1 MQDQWNPPYQ
11 PLQGLRAKAG
21 LCSVACGMCGPE
33 KLDHETSVE
42 LGGSVCA
49 ALGKK
54 SKWQVQGTASSWAE
68 CSCISQCPQ
77 QWQMRN
83 TSGRK
88 YLGFSSNSCCLCA
101 EDIQKKRVG
110 SSVKTISHNC
120 NVFKQNLKHSRR
132 EWGRHP

>member
-1 MQDQWNPPYQ
+1 M
-11 PLQGLRAKAG
+11 
-21 LCSVACGMCGPE
+21 ACGMCGLK

-68 CSCISQCPQ
+68 RSCISQCPQ

-88 YLGFSSNSCCLCA
+88 YLGFSSNSCCLYA
-101 EDIQKKRVG
+101 EDMQKKG
-110 SSVKTISHNC
+110 LDLLSKPFPTTAMFLSKTQSIPEENGEDTH
-120 NVFKQNLKHSRR
+120 KTEKITY
-132 EWGRHP
+132 G